1 MELVIITGLSGAGKS
16 KAVNALEDMG
26 YYCVDNM
33 PPKLI
38 VSFFELYQ
46 KVRGKV
52 EKVAIVVDARGG
64 EMFQDLFAGLG
75 QLRQNGC
82 GYKILFLDCKD
93 SVIITRYKETRRRH
107 PLMEGDVQTV
117 EEAIQAERSLLARA
131 REAADYVVD
140 TTLLTAAQ
148 LKEKVSE
155 IFLHS
160 AGEQLL
166 VTCMSFGFKHGL
178 PSDADLVFDVRCLPN
193 PFYVEGLRGK
203 TGLDQEVRD
212 YIFQFPESEEFRKKL
227 FDMMDFLVPLY
238 IREGKS
244 QLVVAMGCTGGKHRS
259 VTYALLLAEHLSRSG
274 VGVVTAH
281 RDIHKSGT

>member
-1 MELVIITGLSGAGKS
+1 MELIIITGLSGAGKS

-46 KVRGKV
+46 RARGKV

-64 EMFQDLFAGLG
+64 DMFQDLFTGLG
-75 QLRQNGC
+75 QLRANGC
-82 GYKILFLDCKD
+82 DYKILFLDCKD

-107 PLMEGDVQTV
+107 PLMEGEVQTV
-117 EEAIQAERSLLARA
+117 EEAIRAERELLARA
-131 REAADYVVD
+131 REMADYVVD
-140 TTLLTAAQ
+140 TTLLTSAQ
-148 LKEKVSE
+148 LKEKVSA
-155 IFLHS
+155 IFLNNV
-160 AGEQLL
+160 GEQLL

-193 PFYVEGLRGK
+193 PFYVEELRPK
-203 TGLDQEVRD
+203 TGLDREVRD
-212 YIFQFPESEEFRKKL
+212 YIFRFPESGRFREKL
-227 FDMMDFLVPLY
+227 FEMMDFLIPLY

-259 VTYALLLAEHLSRSG
+259 VAYASLLAEHLEGMG
-274 VGVVTAH
+274 VGVVTTH
-281 RDIHKSGT
+281 RDMKKAGT

>member
-1 MELVIITGLSGAGKS
+1 MELIIITGLSGAGKS

-46 KVRGKV
+46 RARGKV

-64 EMFQDLFAGLG
+64 DMFQDLFTGLG
-75 QLRQNGC
+75 QLRANGC
-82 GYKILFLDCKD
+82 DYKILFLDCKD

-107 PLMEGDVQTV
+107 PLMEGEIQTV
-117 EEAIQAERSLLARA
+117 EEAIRAERELLARA
-131 REAADYVVD
+131 REMADYVVD
-140 TTLLTAAQ
+140 TTLFTSAQ
-148 LKEKVSE
+148 LKEKVSA
-155 IFLHS
+155 IFLNNV
-160 AGEQLL
+160 GEQLL

-193 PFYVEGLRGK
+193 PFYVEELRPK
-203 TGLDQEVRD
+203 TGLDREVQD
-212 YIFQFPESEEFRKKL
+212 YIFRFPESGQFREKL
-227 FDMMDFLVPLY
+227 FEMMDFLIPLY

-259 VTYALLLAEHLSRSG
+259 VAYASLLAEHLEGMG
-274 VGVVTAH
+274 VGVVTTH
-281 RDIHKSGT
+281 RDMKKAGT

>member
-1 MELVIITGLSGAGKS
+1 MELIIITGLSGAGKS

-46 KVRGKV
+46 RARGKV

-64 EMFQDLFAGLG
+64 DMFQDLFVGLG
-75 QLRQNGC
+75 QLRANGC
-82 GYKILFLDCKD
+82 DYKILFLDCKD

-107 PLMEGDVQTV
+107 PLMEGEIQTV
-117 EEAIQAERSLLARA
+117 EEAIRVERELLARA
-131 REAADYVVD
+131 REMADYVVD
-140 TTLLTAAQ
+140 TTLLTSAQ
-148 LKEKVSE
+148 LKEKVSA
-155 IFLHS
+155 IFLNNV
-160 AGEQLL
+160 GEQLL

-193 PFYVEGLRGK
+193 PFYVEELRPK
-203 TGLDQEVRD
+203 TGLDREVRD
-212 YIFQFPESEEFRKKL
+212 YIFRFPESGQFREKL
-227 FDMMDFLVPLY
+227 FEMMDFLIPLY

-259 VTYALLLAEHLSRSG
+259 VAYASLLAEHLEGIG
-274 VGVVTAH
+274 VGVVTTH
-281 RDIHKSGT
+281 RDMKKAGT